1 LKTLD
6 LIIPNLNLTVH
17 GDSQIEIL
25 GITADS
31 RTVNQGDLYAA
42 IKGTLVDG
50 HDYIESA
57 IQSGATAILHSDPLE
72 SYRPGICYLQAQ
84 DVPETLGQLLYE
96 FNDRCLDDL
105 IVVGTTGTN
114 GKTTVSTLLF
124 DLFTQLGYKCGL
136 ISTVTV
142 QIAGETRISTH
153 TTPDAVALHAL
164 FKDMLEAGCT
174 HVFMEVS
181 SHAIHQKR
189 IAGVPF
195 FGAIFTNITHDHLD
209 YHGTFDEYIKAKKMF
224 FDGLKDTAFSLTNKD
239 DRNGLVMLQN
249 TRATRYTYGLNGTA
263 DFNAKIWECDFSGM
277 HLRLFDKD
285 IWSPLIGR
293 FNAYNMMAVYAAA
306 TLITE
311 GNEEI
316 EVAMSALKRVSGR
329 FETIAGPGNRTV
341 IIDYAHTP
349 DALENV
355 IATIQEI
362 QKNASQLICVVGC
375 GGNRD
380 AEKRPKMGRIASQ
393 KSQRC
398 IFTSDNPRNEDPNTI
413 ISEMMLGVATIDSRK
428 VLKIT
433 DRAEA
438 IKTAIALS
446 FPGDVILIAGK
457 GHETYQETNGLRIE
471 FDDRIWAQ
479 NALNDIS

>member
-1 LKTLD
+1 MKTLD
-6 LIIPNLNLTVH
+6 LIIPTLNLTVR
-17 GDSQIEIL
+17 GNSQIEVL

-31 RTVNQGDLYAA
+31 RTVMEGHLYAA
-42 IKGTLVDG
+42 VKGTQTDG
-50 HDYIESA
+50 HDYIEFA
-57 IQSGATAILHSDPLE
+57 IQSGATAILHEYSLE
-72 SYRPGICYLQAQ
+72 TYHPGICYLQTQ
-84 DVPETLGQLLYE
+84 DVPEILGQLLYE

-136 ISTVTV
+136 ISTVTI
-142 QIAGETRISTH
+142 QIGGETRISTH

-164 FKDMLEAGCT
+164 FKSMLDAGCT

-329 FETIAGPGNRTV
+329 FETMAGPGNRTV

-355 IATIQEI
+355 IATIQDI
-362 QKNASQLICVVGC
+362 QKAASQLICVVGC

-413 ISEMMLGVATIDSRK
+413 IAEMMTGVAAIDSRK